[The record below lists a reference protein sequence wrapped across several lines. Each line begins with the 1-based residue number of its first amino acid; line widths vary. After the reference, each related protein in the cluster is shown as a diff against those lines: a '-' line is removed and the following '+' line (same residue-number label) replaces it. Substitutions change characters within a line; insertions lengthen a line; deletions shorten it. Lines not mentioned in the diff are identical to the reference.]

1 MRKWIYIGLAFAF
14 LATVLLIAKCNDEA
28 EVVVQDEFVPK
39 KEQTIEVAK
48 RNTLDSIALQRA
60 NDSIEIL
67 NNMIANNVK
76 QVKYIKVKSNEKAPR
91 TKLLDSRQTRRHPER
106 DTRHGRTMDIQI
118 QTGRDRSPLQ
128 GLSSQPL
135 CSKGLHPNQ
144 ERSLLR
150 KLCPRSIFRHTPP
163 SLVVKFRLGG
173 AVCLVTVTRRARP

>member
-67 NNMIANNVK
+67 NNMIANNIK
-76 QVKYIKVKSNEKAPR
+76 QVKYIKVKSNEKANNVS
-91 TKLLDSRQTRRHPER
+91 TWSSAQYNQYLS
-106 DTRHGRTMDIQI
+106 
-118 QTGRDRSPLQ
+118 DRY
-128 GLSSQPL
+128 
-135 CSKGLHPNQ
+135 KD
-144 ERSLLR
+144 R
-150 KLCPRSIFRHTPP
+150 K
-163 SLVVKFRLGG
+163 
-173 AVCLVTVTRRARP
+173 

>member
-1 MRKWIYIGLAFAF
+1 MARSL
-14 LATVLLIAKCNDEA
+14 
-28 EVVVQDEFVPK
+28 
-39 KEQTIEVAK
+39 
-48 RNTLDSIALQRA
+48 RRR
-60 NDSIEIL
+60 
-67 NNMIANNVK
+67 
-76 QVKYIKVKSNEKAPR
+76 NEKAPR

-150 KLCPRSIFRHTPP
+150 KLCPSSIFRHTPP
-163 SLVVKFRLGG
+163 GLRPNGTPALPRQSLRRVSGFHRKR
-173 AVCLVTVTRRARP
+173 TR